1 MGNILI
7 NSPGTPGQNNIGKN
21 AHNVVAVEETM
32 GQNIL
37 LAAEPYASIGPVPSA
52 MRLSAYSTTTM
63 APSTNI
69 PTASINPN
77 ITILEIVIP
86 DIPISAKAKR
96 KEVGIAKPTRRADRI
111 PSAAK
116 TTIITRAMAV
126 KTDPSS
132 WLTISE
138 TCLD

>member
-1 MGNILI
+1 MGNIRI

-86 DIPISAKAKR
+86 IFPLVQR
-96 KEVGIAKPTRRADRI
+96 LKEKKWGLQSQQEGQIEYPARLKQQ
-111 PSAAK
+111 S
-116 TTIITRAMAV
+116 
-126 KTDPSS
+126 
-132 WLTISE
+132 
-138 TCLD
+138 